1 MRQNCCRG
9 RSTEP
14 QGLLPMLITQGI
26 SDFAADILRE
36 GLAMLILANG
46 ALRCVDRNDLPDL
59 PTL

>member
-1 MRQNCCRG
+1 
-9 RSTEP
+9 
-14 QGLLPMLITQGI
+14 MLITQGI